1 MNLPLRR
8 KQESPIRDETVL
20 DQYGPRSTGERL
32 EPDRARAC
40 TSSPEATDPLGLRG
54 GADREVL
61 GDRFSA
67 LFPMISRDM
76 ATDLE
81 GGFNSFFYYAADSE
95 TFDETYEGSLS
106 LPAQAPL
113 GAISIQVG

>member
-1 MNLPLRR
+1 
-8 KQESPIRDETVL
+8 
-20 DQYGPRSTGERL
+20 
-32 EPDRARAC
+32 
-40 TSSPEATDPLGLRG
+40 
-54 GADREVL
+54 
-61 GDRFSA
+61 
-67 LFPMISRDM
+67 MISRDM